1 MSIDNKF
8 IHSVKSQGSMEYIL
22 IISAIAIVIV
32 VAIAFVLLTGGKATS
47 SGSYKGEILNA
58 TMVYS
63 PAGDNI
69 GPGNLSNTA
78 YPITEYLLLATNY
91 PLPTIPKNA
100 TVFSYNQGYPIYSNY
115 FLVDFST
122 DYYPGYNEWGVPY
135 NQGNITEV
143 YSQNGEYVYAVNF
156 TYWTNDYLHSEL
168 PINYVG
174 IWNLNTNKTTV
185 FISNPKPL
193 KVNFV
198 ETNSSYV
205 SLLPNGN
212 IGKNVS
218 DNVTFIETGLPI
230 GSSFTLSYYN
240 LSQSSDNNYYDYA
253 VDNAIINVNSTK
265 MTITTKA
272 TQGYYLDSSVSG
284 QISYNG
290 IIYYVTP
297 NSSYYTAGSTIYYN
311 YYTSSTTPLK
321 YTLNKPLVDGAEI
334 TFNLPNSTYYYP
346 ENPFSNLEVSVSN
359 TIANGGTQIN
369 AFVANYTTTSITLNL
384 GNIPSSNIQ
393 TVYLNFLPAGQI
405 GSDLWFSP
413 EYSSS
418 NPGVITTPPTGIF
431 SSYSDNNGHGYQPSN
446 MTTQPSFASIQ
457 LESSSLS
464 TNYIVGINEHLNNIN
479 SIGFDINN
487 DSVPLEDINDGSA
500 QAPYN
505 GTYDMGS
512 DGHIFIGIPTYPYG
526 NPPINTLISN
536 KYSYIGPMIFNYS
549 LSGNTITLNTEIE
562 ENYYSFSYSSYL
574 ITPGVSIYLDD
585 FYGDETSGDSP
596 LIYYYATSPNNVFSY
611 TTTGMTI
618 V

>member
-69 GPGNLSNTA
+69 GPGNLSNSA
-78 YPITEYLLLATNY
+78 YPTTEYLLLATNY
-91 PLPTIPKNA
+91 PLPNIPKN
-100 TVFSYNQGYPIYSNY
+100 TNSNL
-115 FLVDFST
+115 FLIDFST

-205 SLLPNGN
+205 SLLPSGN

-218 DNVTFIETGLPI
+218 NNVTFIETGLPI

-240 LSQSSDNNYYDYA
+240 LSQSYDYYDYA

-272 TQGYYLDSSVSG
+272 TQGYYLTSSVTNSINYG
-284 QISYNG
+284 G
-290 IIYYVTP
+290 INYYVSP
-297 NSSYYTAGSTIYYN
+297 NSLSYTAGSTIYYN
-311 YYTSSTTPLK
+311 YYTLPSKPLE
-321 YTLNKPLVDGAEI
+321 YTLNKPLVNGAEV
-334 TFNLPNSTYYYP
+334 TFILPNSTYYYP
-346 ENPFSNLEVSVSN
+346 INPFSNLEVSVGN
-359 TIANGGTQIN
+359 TIVDGGTGTQIN
-369 AFVANYTTTSITLNL
+369 AFVANYTQNSITLNL
-384 GNIPSSNIQ
+384 GNIPSGNIQ
-393 TVYLNFLPAGQI
+393 TVYLNFLDGGQI

-413 EYSSS
+413 EYISTNPDVNTSSS
-418 NPGVITTPPTGIF
+418 IGIF
-431 SSYSDNNGHGYQPSN
+431 SSYSDNNGEFYQLPIPKPYNFSHIN
-446 MTTQPSFASIQ
+446 FATAST
-457 LESSSLS
+457 S
-464 TNYIVGINEHLNNIN
+464 TNYIVGINDFLDNIN

-487 DSVPLEDINDGSA
+487 DAVPVEYISNGG

-512 DGHIFIGIPTYPYG
+512 AGHIFIGIPTGSSYG
-526 NPPINTLISN
+526 NSIPTSPVGSMEDYVGPI
-536 KYSYIGPMIFNYS
+536 IFNYT
-549 LSGNTITLNTEIE
+549 LLGNKITLNTEVE
-562 ENYYSFSYSSYL
+562 GSLYSYSYQNY
-574 ITPGVSIYLDD
+574 SIPQGATIYFDD
-585 FYGDETSGDSP
+585 FYSTGRTISYPNGYAQP
-596 LIYYYATSPNNVFSY
+596 PVIYYYATSPNNVFDY
-611 TTTGMTI
+611 TATEVGS